1 VVAKKAKRPWAF
13 CWARLC
19 RKRKV
24 RQIRKWFQ
32 KFLTGNLGENFLK
45 NKGEKMKI
53 EKSADIAK
61 RPVEV
66 EGAKDAEIRW
76 LISKEDG
83 AENFAMR
90 MFEIKP
96 GGFTPL
102 HTHPHEHEIF
112 AVEGEGVFVYEGKEY
127 EFSRD
132 YVIFVPPNKE
142 HQFKNRGD
150 SILRLLCLIPAS
162 AV

>member
-1 VVAKKAKRPWAF
+1 MSN
-13 CWARLC
+13 
-19 RKRKV
+19 
-24 RQIRKWFQ
+24 
-32 KFLTGNLGENFLK
+32 G
-45 NKGEKMKI
+45 MKI
-53 EKSADIAK
+53 EKSSDIAK

-112 AVEGEGVFVYEGKEY
+112 AVEGEGVFVYEGEEY
-127 EFSRD
+127 KFGKDS
-132 YVIFVPPNKE
+132 VIFVPGGKE
-142 HQFKNRGD
+142 HRFKNTGD
-150 SILRLLCLIPAS
+150 SVLRLLCLIPAS

>member
-1 VVAKKAKRPWAF
+1 MSD
-13 CWARLC
+13 
-19 RKRKV
+19 
-24 RQIRKWFQ
+24 
-32 KFLTGNLGENFLK
+32 
-45 NKGEKMKI
+45 KMKI
-53 EKSADIAK
+53 AKSSNIAK
-61 RPVEV
+61 RPVEA
-66 EGAKDAEIRW
+66 EGAKGAEIRW

-90 MFEIKP
+90 MFEIQP

-102 HTHPHEHEIF
+102 HRHRHEHEIY

-132 YVIFVPPNKE
+132 YVIFVPGGRE
-142 HQFKNRGD
+142 HRFRNRGNCV
-150 SILRLLCLIPAS
+150 LRLLCLIPAS

>member
-1 VVAKKAKRPWAF
+1 MSD
-13 CWARLC
+13 
-19 RKRKV
+19 
-24 RQIRKWFQ
+24 
-32 KFLTGNLGENFLK
+32 G
-45 NKGEKMKI
+45 MKI
-53 EKSADIAK
+53 EKSSSIAK
-61 RPVEV
+61 RAVEV
-66 EGAKDAEIRW
+66 EGARDTEIRW

-90 MFEIKP
+90 MFEIQP
-96 GGFTPL
+96 GGCTPL
-102 HTHPHEHEIF
+102 HRHRHEHEIF

-132 YVIFVPPNKE
+132 YVIFVPGNKE
-142 HQFKNRGD
+142 HRFRNTGD